1 MKRLIVGSAVLAFVI
16 ATSGCGSDSSPP
28 APGNIRLAHLAFGA
42 PAVDFCWAPQGST
55 SFTGPAMK
63 GAGDAAGVLYAEASK
78 YFSLGAGTYTVR
90 LVPFAANSCATA
102 VPGVADIQVVVAAG
116 GYYTVA
122 AATLLPTGVQ
132 LKAFTD
138 EATVDPAKVIIRFVN
153 AVPGSPA
160 VDIGTGAPTAFSP
173 IFSNLTYL
181 GIATQAGVV
190 DANGYASVPAAS
202 FTGTVILTTC
212 FHGVTPSA
220 TTCPVSVTLPSSIS
234 ASITNGTVASA
245 FAILLNPAASP
256 PTGQLL
262 LCGDS
267 TGTTPGT
274 NLSACITA
282 N

>member
-16 ATSGCGSDSSPP
+16 ATSGCGSDSSAP
-28 APGNIRLAHLAFGA
+28 AQGYIRLAHLAFGA

-55 SFTGPAMK
+55 SYTGPAMK
-63 GAGDAAGVLYAEASK
+63 GAGDAAGVTYAEASK
-78 YFSLGAGTYTVR
+78 YFNLGAGTYTVR
-90 LVPFAANSCATA
+90 LVPFAANSCAAA
-102 VPGVADIQVVVAAG
+102 VPGVTDLQVTVAAG

-122 AATLLPTGVQ
+122 AATLLPSGIQ

-138 EATVDPAKVIIRFVN
+138 DATPDPTKVIIRFVN

-173 IFSNLTYL
+173 IFSNLVYL

-190 DANGYASVPAAS
+190 DANGYALVPAAG

-212 FHGVTPSA
+212 LHGVTPSA
-220 TTCPVSVTLPSSIS
+220 LTCPASVTLPSNVSGT
-234 ASITNGTVASA
+234 ITNGTVASA
-245 FAILLNPAASP
+245 FAILLNPQANP

-267 TGTTPGT
+267 TGTVPGT

-282 N
+282 H